1 LRSALGA
8 RATIS
13 FRADAVLPEVA
24 AGGLDVAAA
33 ADDCGRGAGALALE
47 DGAGAVAV
55 DRDGAEVAGAVL

>member
-13 FRADAVLPEVA
+13 LRADVA

-33 ADDCGRGAGALALE
+33 ADDDCGRGAGALALE

-55 DRDGAEVAGAVL
+55 DRDGAEVAGDVVL